1 MSTATDA
8 ITAKLAAADVLRDN
22 LQQQANRF
30 QQLLNDTNIKLIRA
44 DAQCEAYAT
53 LLKELDSAAK
63 EPQEPTP

>member
-1 MSTATDA
+1 MTAATDR
-8 ITAKLAAADVLRDN
+8 ITAKLNVAVTDRDN

>member
-1 MSTATDA
+1 MTAATDR
-8 ITAKLAAADVLRDN
+8 ITAKLNAAVTDRDN

-44 DAQCEAYAT
+44 DAQCEAYGA